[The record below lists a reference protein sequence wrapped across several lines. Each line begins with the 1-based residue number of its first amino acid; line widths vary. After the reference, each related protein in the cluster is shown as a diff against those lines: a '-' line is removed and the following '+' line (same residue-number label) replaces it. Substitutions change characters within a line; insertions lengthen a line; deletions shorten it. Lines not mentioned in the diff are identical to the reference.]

1 MGCCNNGW
9 GGGGCLWII
18 LLIIILCCCGGW
30 GGNNCGCGCGEQ
42 EGMDGVVTLV
52 DEDGVEHGF
61 EIIDM
66 VELDGAQY
74 VAVVPA
80 DEEPE
85 EEDESDE
92 LVLLKVVAEGVEE
105 FLEAIESEEEF
116 NRVSAVFMERLKDDY
131 DFVEGEE

>member
-1 MGCCNNGW
+1 MSELCN
-9 GGGGCLWII
+9 
-18 LLIIILCCCGGW
+18 CGHEHEHEE
-30 GGNNCGCGCGEQ
+30 CGCGCGEQ

-85 EEDESDE
+85 EDDESDE

-116 NRVSAVFMERLKDDY
+116 TVSRPSLWRGSRMTTTSSRAKNKRL
-131 DFVEGEE
+131 VPS

>member
-1 MGCCNNGW
+1 MSELCN
-9 GGGGCLWII
+9 
-18 LLIIILCCCGGW
+18 CGHEHEHEE
-30 GGNNCGCGCGEQ
+30 CGCGCGEQ

-80 DEEPE
+80 
-85 EEDESDE
+85 EDMSME
-92 LVLLKVVAEGVEE
+92 LVV
-105 FLEAIESEEEF
+105 
-116 NRVSAVFMERLKDDY
+116 
-131 DFVEGEE
+131 

>member
-1 MGCCNNGW
+1 MSELCN
-9 GGGGCLWII
+9 
-18 LLIIILCCCGGW
+18 CGHEHEHEE
-30 GGNNCGCGCGEQ
+30 CGCGCGEQ

-80 DEEPE
+80 EEEPE
-85 EEDESDE
+85 EDDESDE

>member
-1 MGCCNNGW
+1 MSELCN
-9 GGGGCLWII
+9 
-18 LLIIILCCCGGW
+18 CGHEHEHEE
-30 GGNNCGCGCGEQ
+30 CGCGCGEQ

-85 EEDESDE
+85 EDDESDE
-92 LVLLKVVAEGVEE
+92 LVLL
-105 FLEAIESEEEF
+105 
-116 NRVSAVFMERLKDDY
+116 RLLPKGSRN
-131 DFVEGEE
+131 FWRQSRAKKNLTASRPSLWNGSRMTTTSSRAKNKRLVPS